1 MRGWI
6 LYKETATQLKPEWY
20 EIERLLAAAKADNI
34 ELEVYAPDEFDL
46 TVTREDNKS
55 ILLNGQAVELPDFII
70 PRMGSGTTYFALAI
84 IRHLE
89 RLGVY
94 CLNPSKA
101 IEIVKDKLFSQ
112 QLLAEKN
119 LPTPKTM
126 LVKFPV
132 DIALVERHLGF
143 PVVIKTLSGSQGS
156 GVFLSH
162 KAREFDDLMQLIEA
176 TNKNANI
183 ILQEF
188 IANSHGRDLRVFTIG
203 GRVAG
208 CYERRGQED
217 SFKAN
222 VSAGGSARPFQIT
235 PEIEWLATQT
245 ANILDLD
252 VAGIDLLFDN
262 GHYKICEANS
272 SPGFEGLESCLNV
285 DIAAQILH
293 FIRIRL
299 GMFNKDEPSSPK
311 IVADSVEAETST
323 PSPLSSSLEKK

>member
-1 MRGWI
+1 
-6 LYKETATQLKPEWY
+6 
-20 EIERLLAAAKADNI
+20 
-34 ELEVYAPDEFDL
+34 
-46 TVTREDNKS
+46 
-55 ILLNGQAVELPDFII
+55 
-70 PRMGSGTTYFALAI
+70 
-84 IRHLE
+84 
-89 RLGVY
+89 
-94 CLNPSKA
+94 
-101 IEIVKDKLFSQ
+101 
-112 QLLAEKN
+112 
-119 LPTPKTM
+119 M

-272 SPGFEGLESCLNV
+272 SPGFEGL
-285 DIAAQILH
+285 DRQ
-293 FIRIRL
+293 
-299 GMFNKDEPSSPK
+299 
-311 IVADSVEAETST
+311 SVV
-323 PSPLSSSLEKK
+323 

>member
-1 MRGWI
+1 
-6 LYKETATQLKPEWY
+6 
-20 EIERLLAAAKADNI
+20 
-34 ELEVYAPDEFDL
+34 
-46 TVTREDNKS
+46 
-55 ILLNGQAVELPDFII
+55 
-70 PRMGSGTTYFALAI
+70 
-84 IRHLE
+84 
-89 RLGVY
+89 
-94 CLNPSKA
+94 
-101 IEIVKDKLFSQ
+101 
-112 QLLAEKN
+112 
-119 LPTPKTM
+119 
-126 LVKFPV
+126 
-132 DIALVERHLGF
+132 
-143 PVVIKTLSGSQGS
+143 
-156 GVFLSH
+156 
-162 KAREFDDLMQLIEA
+162 MQLIEA

-311 IVADSVEAETST
+311 VVITDNVETSVT
-323 PSPLSSSLEKK
+323 SVIEPK